1 MNRDIELELKSCS
14 KIGPTTNYN
23 KIEMIIK
30 KKKIRSNR
38 FPDNIV
44 MIAILN
50 MPINLL
56 ASP

>member
-30 KKKIRSNR
+30 KKIRSNR